1 MHTIGDAAVRT
12 ALDAVEAAISANG
25 PRPDRRPVLA
35 HVQLI
40 DEADRPRLAALGVIA
55 NAEPLWAQLDDV
67 MEALTVPRLGEPR
80 ASAQYPWATLRD
92 PFALT
97 DPGALAKV
105 RVARTWLRGRSL
117 SG

>member
-1 MHTIGDAAVRT
+1 M
-12 ALDAVEAAISANG
+12 
-25 PRPDRRPVLA
+25 
-35 HVQLI
+35 
-40 DEADRPRLAALGVIA
+40 
-55 NAEPLWAQLDDV
+55 
-67 MEALTVPRLGEPR
+67 PRLGEPR

>member
-1 MHTIGDAAVRT
+1 MSPSAPPAEPITVVRGRVRCPEQGDRRT
-12 ALDAVEAAISANG
+12 AARCSRTCSSST
-25 PRPDRRPVLA
+25 RPTAPG
-35 HVQLI
+35 
-40 DEADRPRLAALGVIA
+40 LAALGVIA